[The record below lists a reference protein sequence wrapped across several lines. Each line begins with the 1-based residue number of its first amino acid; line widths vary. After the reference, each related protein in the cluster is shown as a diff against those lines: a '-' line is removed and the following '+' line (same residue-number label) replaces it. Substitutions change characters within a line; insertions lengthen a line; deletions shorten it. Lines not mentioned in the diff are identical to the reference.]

1 MNKEN
6 VKKSKFNKET
16 SMWKVCTER
25 IAAIFA
31 AILLWQLLA
40 MKLDQKLLLATPVD
54 VARVLGTLLKSS
66 GFYSTI
72 VYSMSKI
79 LLGLLIGTGV
89 GIGCALLSGRCRLI
103 ELLLWPY
110 FSAMKATPVAS
121 IVILCLVWLSGRRLS
136 VFIVF
141 LVVTPV
147 IYTNILA
154 GIKNLD
160 PKMSDMAR
168 VFGLNGVQR
177 LLYVYLPELKTYI
190 VAAFTLSTGM
200 AFKAGIAAEVIGTPQ
215 GSVGK
220 MLYNAK
226 VYLETPELFAWTVVI
241 VILSVIV
248 EKVIMTLIR
257 CMFDGLQMKAIGKQ
271 LVRGADK
278 GMFDGLQMKAI
289 GKQPVREAD
298 KDCRNGASIDLD
310 NVCFSYENQK
320 ERKPVRK
327 NDKESRPVNKN
338 NKEYRSG
345 NKKAGGSAELINK
358 LSMHIAAGDRVCI
371 MAPSGTG
378 KTTLLNLITGRLVP
392 DSGSISFE
400 AKRCND
406 NDCLKKKATYKESG
420 HEHVDISMV
429 FQEDRLCNGYSA
441 AYNIELGL
449 KRHRQSGLEDI
460 RKNLEQV
467 GMEESLFT
475 DVKELSGGMK
485 RRVAIVRAVMSP
497 GQVLILDEPFASLD
511 EELKNQTAAYI
522 NANLNGRTLIV
533 VTHDG
538 KDADR
543 LNARIQ
549 TLQTN

>member
-1 MNKEN
+1 MNKGN

-25 IAAIFA
+25 IAAIIV

-54 VARVLGTLLKSS
+54 VAKTLGVLVKSQE
-66 GFYSTI
+66 FYSAI
-72 VYSMSKI
+72 AYSMGRI
-79 LLGLLIGTGV
+79 LLGLLIGAAV
-89 GIGCALLSGRCRLI
+89 GTACALLAGRWHFMEVLF
-103 ELLLWPY
+103 WPY

-160 PKMSDMAR
+160 PKMKDMAR
-168 VFGLNGVQR
+168 VFGINGLRR

-190 VAAFTLSTGM
+190 IAAFALATGM
-200 AFKAGIAAEVIGTPQ
+200 AFKAGIAAEVIGTPG

-226 VYLETPELFAWTVVI
+226 VYLETPELFAWTLVIIVLSVVVEQ
-241 VILSVIV
+241 VILGLV
-248 EKVIMTLIR
+248 KW
-257 CMFDGLQMKAIGKQ
+257 MFAGLQRHVVGGKICKENSCNGHRNEIKGDGVDAIG
-271 LVRGADK
+271 A
-278 GMFDGLQMKAI
+278 A
-289 GKQPVREAD
+289 
-298 KDCRNGASIDLD
+298 IDLS
-310 NVCFSYENQK
+310 NVCFSY
-320 ERKPVRK
+320 
-327 NDKESRPVNKN
+327 NKGVD
-338 NKEYRSG
+338 E
-345 NKKAGGSAELINK
+345 ELIND
-358 LSMHIAAGDRVCI
+358 LSLHIPAGDRVCI

-378 KTTLLNLITGRLVP
+378 KTTLLNLITGGLEP
-392 DSGSISFE
+392 DGGIVSFE
-400 AKRCND
+400 
-406 NDCLKKKATYKESG
+406 
-420 HEHVDISMV
+420 VDTGDGVNISMV
-429 FQEDRLCNGYSA
+429 FQEDRLCNEYTA

-449 KRHRQSGLEDI
+449 KRHSRSGLEDI

-485 RRVAIVRAVMSP
+485 RRTAIVRAVMSP

-511 EELKNQTAAYI
+511 EELKDRTAEYI
-522 NANLNGRTLIV
+522 IENLNGRTLV
-533 VTHDG
+533 VVSHDE

-549 TLQTN
+549 TLQTH

>member
-1 MNKEN
+1 MNKGN

-25 IAAIFA
+25 IAAIIV

-54 VARVLGTLLKSS
+54 VAKTLGILVKSQE
-66 GFYSTI
+66 FYSAI
-72 VYSMSKI
+72 AYSMGRI
-79 LLGLLIGTGV
+79 LLGLLIGAAV
-89 GIGCALLSGRCRLI
+89 GIACALLAGRWHFMEVLF
-103 ELLLWPY
+103 WPY

-121 IVILCLVWLSGRRLS
+121 VVILCLVWLSGRRLS

-160 PKMSDMAR
+160 PKMKDMAR
-168 VFGLNGVQR
+168 VFGINGLRR

-190 VAAFTLSTGM
+190 IAAFTLATGM
-200 AFKAGIAAEVIGTPQ
+200 AFKAGIAAEVIGTPG

-220 MLYNAK
+220 MLYNAR
-226 VYLETPELFAWTVVI
+226 VYLETPELFAWTLVIIVLSVVVEQ
-241 VILSVIV
+241 VILWLV
-248 EKVIMTLIR
+248 KW
-257 CMFDGLQMKAIGKQ
+257 MFAGLQRHVVGGKICKENSCNGHCNEIKGDGVDAIG
-271 LVRGADK
+271 A
-278 GMFDGLQMKAI
+278 A
-289 GKQPVREAD
+289 
-298 KDCRNGASIDLD
+298 IDLS
-310 NVCFSYENQK
+310 NVCFSY
-320 ERKPVRK
+320 
-327 NDKESRPVNKN
+327 NKGVD
-338 NKEYRSG
+338 E
-345 NKKAGGSAELINK
+345 ELIND
-358 LSMHIAAGDRVCI
+358 LSLHIPAGDRVCI

-378 KTTLLNLITGRLVP
+378 KTTLLNLLTGGLKP

-429 FQEDRLCNGYSA
+429 FQEDRLCSEYTA
-441 AYNIELGL
+441 AYNIALGL
-449 KRHRQSGLEDI
+449 KRGCRKTDLIQSH
-460 RKNLEQV
+460 LEQL
-467 GMEESLFT
+467 GMGENIFT

-497 GQVLILDEPFASLD
+497 SRVLILDEPFASLD
-511 EELKNQTAAYI
+511 EELKDRTAEYI
-522 NANLNGRTLIV
+522 MENLNGRTLV
-533 VTHDG
+533 VVSHDE
-538 KDADR
+538 KDAER
-543 LNARIQ
+543 LNARILPNLIQ
-549 TLQTN
+549 P

>member
-1 MNKEN
+1 MNKGN

-25 IAAIFA
+25 IAAIIV

-54 VARVLGTLLKSS
+54 VAKTLGVLVKSQE
-66 GFYSTI
+66 FYSAI
-72 VYSMSKI
+72 AYSMGRI
-79 LLGLLIGTGV
+79 LLGLLIGAAV
-89 GIGCALLSGRCRLI
+89 GTACALLAGRWHFMEVLF
-103 ELLLWPY
+103 WPY

-121 IVILCLVWLSGRRLS
+121 VVILCLVWLSGRRLS

-160 PKMSDMAR
+160 PKMKDMAR
-168 VFGLNGVQR
+168 VFGINGLRR

-190 VAAFTLSTGM
+190 IAAFTLATGM
-200 AFKAGIAAEVIGTPQ
+200 AFKAGIAAEVIGTPG

-226 VYLETPELFAWTVVI
+226 VYLETPELFAWTLVIIVLSVVVEQ
-241 VILSVIV
+241 VILKLV
-248 EKVIMTLIR
+248 KW
-257 CMFDGLQMKAIGKQ
+257 MFAGLQRHVVGGNASCYVKVDEGKEIH
-271 LVRGADK
+271 VDASGA
-278 GMFDGLQMKAI
+278 A
-289 GKQPVREAD
+289 
-298 KDCRNGASIDLD
+298 IDLS
-310 NVCFSYENQK
+310 NVCFSY
-320 ERKPVRK
+320 
-327 NDKESRPVNKN
+327 DKGVDE
-338 NKEYRSG
+338 
-345 NKKAGGSAELINK
+345 ELIND
-358 LSMHIAAGDRVCI
+358 LSLHIPAGDRACI

-378 KTTLLNLITGRLVP
+378 KTTLLNLITGGLKP

-441 AYNIELGL
+441 AYNIALGL
-449 KRHRQSGLEDI
+449 KRHSRSGLEDI

-467 GMEESLFT
+467 GMEQSLFT

-485 RRVAIVRAVMSP
+485 RRTAIVRAVMSP

-511 EELKNQTAAYI
+511 EELKDRTAEYI
-522 NANLNGRTLIV
+522 IENLNGRTLV
-533 VTHDG
+533 VVSHDE
-538 KDADR
+538 KDAER
-543 LNARIQ
+543 LNARILPNLIQ
-549 TLQTN
+549 P

>member
-25 IAAIFA
+25 IAAIFV

-54 VARVLGTLLKSS
+54 VAKTLGVLVKSQE
-66 GFYSTI
+66 FYSAI
-72 VYSMSKI
+72 AYSMGRI
-79 LLGLLIGTGV
+79 LIGLLIGAAV
-89 GIGCALLSGRCRLI
+89 GIACALLAGRWHFMEVLF
-103 ELLLWPY
+103 WPY

-160 PKMSDMAR
+160 PKMKDMAR
-168 VFGLNGVQR
+168 VFGINGLRR

-190 VAAFTLSTGM
+190 IAAFALATGM
-200 AFKAGIAAEVIGTPQ
+200 AFKAGIAAEVIGTPG

-226 VYLETPELFAWTVVI
+226 VYLETPELFAWTLVIIVLSVVVEQ
-241 VILSVIV
+241 VILGLV
-248 EKVIMTLIR
+248 KW
-257 CMFDGLQMKAIGKQ
+257 MFAGLQRHVVGGKICKENSCNGHRNEIKGDGVDAIG
-271 LVRGADK
+271 VA
-278 GMFDGLQMKAI
+278 
-289 GKQPVREAD
+289 
-298 KDCRNGASIDLD
+298 IDLS
-310 NVCFSYENQK
+310 NVCFSY
-320 ERKPVRK
+320 
-327 NDKESRPVNKN
+327 NKGVD
-338 NKEYRSG
+338 E
-345 NKKAGGSAELINK
+345 ELIND
-358 LSMHIAAGDRVCI
+358 LNLHIPAGDRVCI

-378 KTTLLNLITGRLVP
+378 KTTLLNLITGGLKP
-392 DSGSISFE
+392 DSGIVSFE
-400 AKRCND
+400 
-406 NDCLKKKATYKESG
+406 
-420 HEHVDISMV
+420 VDTGDGVNISMV
-429 FQEDRLCNGYSA
+429 FQEDRLCSEYTA

-449 KRHRQSGLEDI
+449 RRGCRKTDLIQSH
-460 RKNLEQV
+460 LEQL
-467 GMEESLFT
+467 GMGESIFA

-497 GQVLILDEPFASLD
+497 SRVLILDEPFASLD
-511 EELKNQTAAYI
+511 EELKDRTAEYI
-522 NANLNGRTLIV
+522 IENLNGRTLV
-533 VTHDG
+533 VVSHDE
-538 KDADR
+538 KDAER
-543 LNARIQ
+543 LNARILPDLIQ
-549 TLQTN
+549 P

>member
-25 IAAIFA
+25 IAAIIV

-54 VARVLGTLLKSS
+54 VAKTLGVLVKSQE
-66 GFYSTI
+66 FYSAI
-72 VYSMSKI
+72 AYSMGRI
-79 LLGLLIGTGV
+79 LFGLLIGAAV
-89 GIGCALLSGRCRLI
+89 GTACALLAGRWHFMEVLF
-103 ELLLWPY
+103 WPY

-121 IVILCLVWLSGRRLS
+121 IVILCLVWLSSRRLS

-160 PKMSDMAR
+160 LKMKDMAR
-168 VFGLNGVQR
+168 VFGINGLRR

-190 VAAFTLSTGM
+190 IAAFTLATGM
-200 AFKAGIAAEVIGTPQ
+200 AFKAGIAAEVIGTPG

-226 VYLETPELFAWTVVI
+226 VYLETPELFAWTLVIIVLSVVVEQ
-241 VILSVIV
+241 VILGLV
-248 EKVIMTLIR
+248 KW
-257 CMFDGLQMKAIGKQ
+257 MFAGLQRHVVGGKICKENSCNGHRNEIKGDG
-271 LVRGADK
+271 VDAMGA
-278 GMFDGLQMKAI
+278 A
-289 GKQPVREAD
+289 
-298 KDCRNGASIDLD
+298 IDLS
-310 NVCFSYENQK
+310 NVCFSY
-320 ERKPVRK
+320 
-327 NDKESRPVNKN
+327 NKGVD
-338 NKEYRSG
+338 E
-345 NKKAGGSAELINK
+345 ELIND
-358 LSMHIAAGDRVCI
+358 LSLHIPAGDRVCI

-378 KTTLLNLITGRLVP
+378 KTTLLNLITGGLKP
-392 DSGSISFE
+392 DSGIVSFE
-400 AKRCND
+400 
-406 NDCLKKKATYKESG
+406 
-420 HEHVDISMV
+420 VDTGDGVNISMV
-429 FQEDRLCNGYSA
+429 FQEDRLCNEYTA

-449 KRHRQSGLEDI
+449 KRHSRSGLEDI

-485 RRVAIVRAVMSP
+485 RRTAIVRAVMSP

-511 EELKNQTAAYI
+511 EELKDRTAEYI
-522 NANLNGRTLIV
+522 IENLNGRTLV
-533 VTHDG
+533 VVSHDE

-549 TLQTN
+549 TLQTH

>member
-25 IAAIFA
+25 IAAIFV

-54 VARVLGTLLKSS
+54 VAKTLGVLVKSQE
-66 GFYSTI
+66 FYSAI
-72 VYSMSKI
+72 AYSMGRI
-79 LLGLLIGTGV
+79 LFGLLIGAAV
-89 GIGCALLSGRCRLI
+89 GIACALLAGRWHFMEVLF
-103 ELLLWPY
+103 WPY

-160 PKMSDMAR
+160 LKMKDMAR
-168 VFGLNGVQR
+168 VFGINGLHR

-200 AFKAGIAAEVIGTPQ
+200 AFKAGIAAEVIGTPG

-226 VYLETPELFAWTVVI
+226 VYLETPELFAWTLVIIVLSVVVEQ
-241 VILSVIV
+241 VILGLV
-248 EKVIMTLIR
+248 KW
-257 CMFDGLQMKAIGKQ
+257 MFAGLQRHVVGGKICKENSCNGHRNEIKGDGVDAIG
-271 LVRGADK
+271 A
-278 GMFDGLQMKAI
+278 A
-289 GKQPVREAD
+289 
-298 KDCRNGASIDLD
+298 IDLS
-310 NVCFSYENQK
+310 NVCFSY
-320 ERKPVRK
+320 
-327 NDKESRPVNKN
+327 NKGVD
-338 NKEYRSG
+338 E
-345 NKKAGGSAELINK
+345 ELIND
-358 LSMHIAAGDRVCI
+358 LSLHIPAGDRVCI

-378 KTTLLNLITGRLVP
+378 KTTLLNLLTGGLKP
-392 DSGSISFE
+392 DSGIVSFE
-400 AKRCND
+400 
-406 NDCLKKKATYKESG
+406 
-420 HEHVDISMV
+420 VDTGDGVNISMV
-429 FQEDRLCNGYSA
+429 FQEDRLCSEYTA

-449 KRHRQSGLEDI
+449 RRGCWKTDLIQSH
-460 RKNLEQV
+460 LEQL
-467 GMEESLFT
+467 GMGESIFA

-497 GQVLILDEPFASLD
+497 SRVLILDEPFASLD
-511 EELKNQTAAYI
+511 EELKDRTAEYI
-522 NANLNGRTLIV
+522 IENLNGRTLV
-533 VTHDG
+533 VVSHDE
-538 KDADR
+538 KDAER
-543 LNARIQ
+543 LNARILPNLIQ
-549 TLQTN
+549 P

>member
-25 IAAIFA
+25 IAAIFV

-54 VARVLGTLLKSS
+54 VAKTLGVLVKSQE
-66 GFYSTI
+66 FYSAI
-72 VYSMSKI
+72 AYSMGRI
-79 LLGLLIGTGV
+79 LIGLLIGAAV
-89 GIGCALLSGRCRLI
+89 GIACALLAGRWHFMEVLF
-103 ELLLWPY
+103 WPY

-160 PKMSDMAR
+160 PKMKDMAR
-168 VFGLNGVQR
+168 VFGINGLRR

-190 VAAFTLSTGM
+190 IAAFALATGM
-200 AFKAGIAAEVIGTPQ
+200 AFKAGIAAEVIGTPG

-226 VYLETPELFAWTVVI
+226 VYLETPELFAWTLVIIVLSVVVEQ
-241 VILSVIV
+241 VILGLV
-248 EKVIMTLIR
+248 KR
-257 CMFDGLQMKAIGKQ
+257 MFAGLQRHVVGGKICKENSCNGHRNEIKGDGVDAIG
-271 LVRGADK
+271 A
-278 GMFDGLQMKAI
+278 A
-289 GKQPVREAD
+289 
-298 KDCRNGASIDLD
+298 IDLS
-310 NVCFSYENQK
+310 NVCFSY
-320 ERKPVRK
+320 
-327 NDKESRPVNKN
+327 NKGVD
-338 NKEYRSG
+338 E
-345 NKKAGGSAELINK
+345 ELIND
-358 LSMHIAAGDRVCI
+358 LNLHIPAGDRVCI

-378 KTTLLNLITGRLVP
+378 KTTLLNLITGGLKP
-392 DSGSISFE
+392 DSGIVSFE
-400 AKRCND
+400 
-406 NDCLKKKATYKESG
+406 
-420 HEHVDISMV
+420 VDTGDGVNISMV
-429 FQEDRLCNGYSA
+429 FQEDRLCSEYTA

-449 KRHRQSGLEDI
+449 RRGCRKTDLIQSH
-460 RKNLEQV
+460 LEQL
-467 GMEESLFT
+467 GMGESIFA

-497 GQVLILDEPFASLD
+497 SRVLILDEPFASLD
-511 EELKNQTAAYI
+511 EELKDRTAEYI
-522 NANLNGRTLIV
+522 IENLNGRTLV
-533 VTHDG
+533 VVSHDE
-538 KDADR
+538 KDAER
-543 LNARIQ
+543 LNARILPDLIQ
-549 TLQTN
+549 P

>member
-25 IAAIFA
+25 IAAIIV

-54 VARVLGTLLKSS
+54 VAKTLGVLVKSQE
-66 GFYSTI
+66 FYSAI
-72 VYSMSKI
+72 AYSMGRI
-79 LLGLLIGTGV
+79 LFGLLIGAAV
-89 GIGCALLSGRCRLI
+89 GTACALLAGRWHFMEVLF
-103 ELLLWPY
+103 WPY

-121 IVILCLVWLSGRRLS
+121 IVILCLVWLSSRRLS

-160 PKMSDMAR
+160 LKMKDMAR
-168 VFGLNGVQR
+168 VFGINGLRR

-190 VAAFTLSTGM
+190 IAAFTLATGM
-200 AFKAGIAAEVIGTPQ
+200 AFKAGIAAEVIGTPV

-226 VYLETPELFAWTVVI
+226 VYLETPELFAWTLVIIVLSVVVEQ
-241 VILSVIV
+241 VILGLV
-248 EKVIMTLIR
+248 KW
-257 CMFDGLQMKAIGKQ
+257 MFAGLQRHVVGGKICKENSCNGHRNEIKGDG
-271 LVRGADK
+271 VDAMGA
-278 GMFDGLQMKAI
+278 A
-289 GKQPVREAD
+289 
-298 KDCRNGASIDLD
+298 IDLS
-310 NVCFSYENQK
+310 NVCFSY
-320 ERKPVRK
+320 
-327 NDKESRPVNKN
+327 NKGVD
-338 NKEYRSG
+338 E
-345 NKKAGGSAELINK
+345 ELIND
-358 LSMHIAAGDRVCI
+358 LSLHIPAGDRVCI

-378 KTTLLNLITGRLVP
+378 KTTLLNLITGGLKP
-392 DSGSISFE
+392 DSGIVSFE
-400 AKRCND
+400 
-406 NDCLKKKATYKESG
+406 
-420 HEHVDISMV
+420 VDTGDGVNISMV
-429 FQEDRLCNGYSA
+429 FQEDRLCNEYTA

-449 KRHRQSGLEDI
+449 KRHSRSGLEDI

-485 RRVAIVRAVMSP
+485 RRTAIVRAVMSP

-511 EELKNQTAAYI
+511 EELKDRTAEYI
-522 NANLNGRTLIV
+522 IENLNGRTLV
-533 VTHDG
+533 VVSHDE

-549 TLQTN
+549 TLQTH

>member
-226 VYLETPELFAWTVVI
+226 VYLETPELFAWTLVIIVLSVVVEQ
-241 VILSVIV
+241 VILGLV
-248 EKVIMTLIR
+248 KR
-257 CMFDGLQMKAIGKQ
+257 MFAGLQRHVVGGKICKENSCNGHRNEIKGDGVDAIG
-271 LVRGADK
+271 VA
-278 GMFDGLQMKAI
+278 
-289 GKQPVREAD
+289 
-298 KDCRNGASIDLD
+298 IDLS
-310 NVCFSYENQK
+310 NVCFSY
-320 ERKPVRK
+320 
-327 NDKESRPVNKN
+327 NKGVD
-338 NKEYRSG
+338 E
-345 NKKAGGSAELINK
+345 ELIND
-358 LSMHIAAGDRVCI
+358 LNLHIPAGDRVCI

-378 KTTLLNLITGRLVP
+378 KTTLLNLITGGLKP
-392 DSGSISFE
+392 DSGIVSFE
-400 AKRCND
+400 
-406 NDCLKKKATYKESG
+406 
-420 HEHVDISMV
+420 VDTGDGVNISMV
-429 FQEDRLCNGYSA
+429 FQEDRLCSEYTA

-449 KRHRQSGLEDI
+449 RRGCRKTDLIQSH
-460 RKNLEQV
+460 LEQL
-467 GMEESLFT
+467 GMGESIFA

-497 GQVLILDEPFASLD
+497 SRVLILDEPFASLD
-511 EELKNQTAAYI
+511 EELKDRTAEYI
-522 NANLNGRTLIV
+522 IENLNGRTLV
-533 VTHDG
+533 VVSHDE
-538 KDADR
+538 KDAER
-543 LNARIQ
+543 LNARILPDLIQ
-549 TLQTN
+549 P

>member
-25 IAAIFA
+25 IAAIFV

-54 VARVLGTLLKSS
+54 VAKTLGVLVKSQE
-66 GFYSTI
+66 FYSAI
-72 VYSMSKI
+72 AYSMGRI
-79 LLGLLIGTGV
+79 LIGLLIGAAV
-89 GIGCALLSGRCRLI
+89 GIACALLAGRWHFMEVLF
-103 ELLLWPY
+103 WPY

-160 PKMSDMAR
+160 PKMKDMAR
-168 VFGLNGVQR
+168 VFGINGLRR

-190 VAAFTLSTGM
+190 IAAFALATGM
-200 AFKAGIAAEVIGTPQ
+200 AFKAGIAAEVIGTPG

-226 VYLETPELFAWTVVI
+226 VYLETPELFAWTLVIIVLSVVVEQ
-241 VILSVIV
+241 VILGLV
-248 EKVIMTLIR
+248 KW
-257 CMFDGLQMKAIGKQ
+257 MFAGLQRHVVGGKICKENSCNGHRNEIKGDGVDAIG
-271 LVRGADK
+271 VA
-278 GMFDGLQMKAI
+278 
-289 GKQPVREAD
+289 
-298 KDCRNGASIDLD
+298 IDLS
-310 NVCFSYENQK
+310 NVCFSY
-320 ERKPVRK
+320 
-327 NDKESRPVNKN
+327 NKGVD
-338 NKEYRSG
+338 E
-345 NKKAGGSAELINK
+345 ELIND
-358 LSMHIAAGDRVCI
+358 LNLHIPAGDRVCI

-378 KTTLLNLITGRLVP
+378 KTTLLNLITGGLKP
-392 DSGSISFE
+392 DSGIVSFE
-400 AKRCND
+400 
-406 NDCLKKKATYKESG
+406 
-420 HEHVDISMV
+420 VDTGDGVNISMV
-429 FQEDRLCNGYSA
+429 FQEDRLCSEYTA

-449 KRHRQSGLEDI
+449 RRGCRKTDLIQSH
-460 RKNLEQV
+460 LEQL
-467 GMEESLFT
+467 GMGESIFA

-497 GQVLILDEPFASLD
+497 SRVLILDEPFASLD
-511 EELKNQTAAYI
+511 EELKDRTAEYI
-522 NANLNGRTLIV
+522 IENLNGRTLV
-533 VTHDG
+533 VVSHDE
-538 KDADR
+538 KDAER
-543 LNARIQ
+543 LNARILPNLIQ
-549 TLQTN
+549 P

>member
-1 MNKEN
+1 MNKGN

-25 IAAIFA
+25 IAAIIV

-54 VARVLGTLLKSS
+54 VAKTLGILVKSQE
-66 GFYSTI
+66 FYSAI
-72 VYSMSKI
+72 AYSMGRI
-79 LLGLLIGTGV
+79 LLGLLIGAAV
-89 GIGCALLSGRCRLI
+89 GTACALLAGRWHFMEVLF
-103 ELLLWPY
+103 WPY

-160 PKMSDMAR
+160 PKMKDMAR
-168 VFGLNGVQR
+168 VFGINGLRR

-200 AFKAGIAAEVIGTPQ
+200 AFKAGIAAEVIGTPG

-226 VYLETPELFAWTVVI
+226 VYLETPELFAWTLVIIVLSVVVEQ
-241 VILSVIV
+241 VILGLV
-248 EKVIMTLIR
+248 KW
-257 CMFDGLQMKAIGKQ
+257 MFAGLQRHVVGGKICKENSCNGHRNEIKGDGVDAIG
-271 LVRGADK
+271 VA
-278 GMFDGLQMKAI
+278 
-289 GKQPVREAD
+289 
-298 KDCRNGASIDLD
+298 IDLS
-310 NVCFSYENQK
+310 NVCFSY
-320 ERKPVRK
+320 
-327 NDKESRPVNKN
+327 NKGVD
-338 NKEYRSG
+338 E
-345 NKKAGGSAELINK
+345 ELIND
-358 LSMHIAAGDRVCI
+358 LNLHIPAGDRVCI

-378 KTTLLNLITGRLVP
+378 KTTLLNLLTGGLKP
-392 DSGSISFE
+392 NGGSISFE

-406 NDCLKKKATYKESG
+406 NDCLKKKETYKETYKEPC

-429 FQEDRLCNGYSA
+429 FQEDRLCSEYTA

-449 KRHRQSGLEDI
+449 KRHSRSGLEDI

-549 TLQTN
+549 TLQTH